1 MGQAGY
7 LLRFVDIVLILLF
20 GFICISSIDPSPVD
34 PPESS
39 EVPKKEI
46 ERNRIVY
53 VDITDAGEFIVEDG
67 ERTLGSLGNLQEYLL
82 RRRQEAG
89 SESLKVR
96 LRSGRTAPI
105 LYLMQ
110 AAKLCDDMGITKSM
124 EVEVNRSR

>member
-1 MGQAGY
+1 MSQTGY

-39 EVPKKEI
+39 EAPKKEI
-46 ERNRIVY
+46 ERTQIVY
-53 VDITDAGEFIVEDG
+53 VDITDTGRFIVEDG
-67 ERTLGSLGNLQEYLL
+67 ERSLGSLSDLQEYLQ
-82 RRRQEAG
+82 RRRQDVG
-89 SESLKVR
+89 NGSLKVR
-96 LRSGRTAPI
+96 LRSSRTAPI

-110 AAKLCDDMGITKSM
+110 AAKMCDEMGITKSM